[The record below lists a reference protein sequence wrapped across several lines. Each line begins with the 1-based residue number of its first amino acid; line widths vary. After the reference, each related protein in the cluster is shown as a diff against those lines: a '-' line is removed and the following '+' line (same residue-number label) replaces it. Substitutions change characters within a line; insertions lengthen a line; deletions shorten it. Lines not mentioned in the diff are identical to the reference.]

1 MSRPDEAARRQYW
14 RDQLEAATAFL
25 GQCMDYPVAECGEPL
40 VPLPEAAAAAN
51 VRVRFSGTPI
61 VGDLPRIFC
70 LREGLLAPFLA
81 AAKDMNRRGWVM
93 LVEDGYRTREMQR
106 SLGRKPA
113 VFDTVLRRTVWEIGG
128 GRPPLDLFM
137 RRLTGMVATRPKIGT
152 HMSGSAID
160 ISVLEEDTGR
170 EVDRGGAYLEMS
182 ELTPMASPFVSAE
195 ARRNRDAI
203 TALMAHHGFVA
214 YPYEFWHYNSG
225 DAYASILNR
234 TGRPGRY
241 GAVDWNPST
250 RAVTAIAD
258 PCQPLHDPADI
269 EAAVSAAFARM
280 A

>member
-1 MSRPDEAARRQYW
+1 MNRPDEAARRQYW
-14 RDQLEAATAFL
+14 RDQLDAATAFL
-25 GQCMDYPVAECGEPL
+25 GLCMDYPVTECGEPL
-40 VPLPEAAAAAN
+40 VPLPAAAAAAN
-51 VRVRFSGTPI
+51 VRVRFSETPI
-61 VGDLPRIFC
+61 VGDRPRIFC

-81 AAKDMNRRGWVM
+81 AAEDMNRRGWVM
-93 LVEDGYRTREMQR
+93 RVEDGYRTRDMQR
-106 SLGRKPA
+106 ALGRKPA

-160 ISVLEEDTGR
+160 ISVLREDTGR
-170 EVDRGGAYLEMS
+170 EVDRGGPYLEMS
-182 ELTPMASPFVSAE
+182 ELTPMASPFASPE
-195 ARRNRDAI
+195 ARRNREAI
-203 TALMAHHGFVA
+203 TALMADHGFVA

-225 DAYASILNR
+225 DAYAGILNR

-250 RAVTAIAD
+250 GAVTAIPD